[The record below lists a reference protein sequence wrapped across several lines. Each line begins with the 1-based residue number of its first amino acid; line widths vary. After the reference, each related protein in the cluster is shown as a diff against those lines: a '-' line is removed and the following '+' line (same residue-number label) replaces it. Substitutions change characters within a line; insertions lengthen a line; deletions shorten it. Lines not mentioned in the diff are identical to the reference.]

1 MSAQLADRGVRA
13 STFADW
19 KRIDASEGALG
30 GTRGRART
38 KLETWQELMDVAHS
52 GRPGGP
58 YIEPDPPADPDAPV
72 ALHPPEDPP
81 GR

>member
-1 MSAQLADRGVRA
+1 
-13 STFADW
+13 
-19 KRIDASEGALG
+19 
-30 GTRGRART
+30 
-38 KLETWQELMDVAHS
+38 MDVAHS